1 MYEEVLLDDNKETDR
16 LTKQLCEA
24 IRNSEEFKHYHDCL
38 ERIKQNEELYNQ
50 VNILR
55 RNNFMVQNGMNGK
68 MSYEEYHNI
77 YNFSRNARL
86 NTLVNEF
93 LDSEVGITRLMQGI
107 NYKLISA
114 IEFDSDFLK

>member
-16 LTKQLCEA
+16 LTKQLCDA
-24 IRNSEEFKHYHDCL
+24 IRNSEEFKHYHECL